1 MVVSSHAGAG
11 RVDATSAIPT
21 GQLGIEL
28 SRVVASWSGWRHD
41 APMSQPMN
49 VPPPPPPAI
58 TGNVGKPRPVG
69 ITILLMIVTI
79 GIYAVVW
86 QYFVFEENKKWSG
99 VGIGGLV
106 ALLLSL
112 VCGIINIFLL
122 PNEIQAIYEQDRRE
136 SPMTWKTGLWILLP
150 LAGVFIWVWKC
161 QAALNDFWVSKG
173 ATPV

>member
-1 MVVSSHAGAG
+1 MRADHDGPMTDPVS
-11 RVDATSAIPT
+11 
-21 GQLGIEL
+21 
-28 SRVVASWSGWRHD
+28 
-41 APMSQPMN
+41 

-58 TGNVGKPRPVG
+58 TGNVGKPRAVG
-69 ITILLMIVTI
+69 ITILLMIVTL
-79 GIYAVVW
+79 GIYAIVW
-86 QYFVFEENKKWSG
+86 QYFVFDENKRWSG

-150 LAGVFIWVWKC
+150 LVGAFIWVWKC
-161 QAALNDFWVSKG
+161 QSALNDFWVSKG